1 MCCTTD
7 CAASTVRVEIMNKK
21 LFLAMSRRR
30 VSSPQT
36 TQQLWDAIRITSYQR
51 QIPDV
56 NRISRYMS
64 RIHGVSED
72 EVRRQL
78 SYCVRDG
85 LIRLVKRLGYKG
97 TKIGVEQ
104 ESYRLPKPKSMV
116 RDDHDWYCFICHS
129 GGDVICCT
137 SCHRVYHLA
146 CIEKEELPEEDV
158 KNKFV
163 CNVCKMCEG
172 VEENFKIKK
181 SQLNRL
187 LTFTC
192 ARLKEKLPVTIMDRT
207 VPSNSS
213 YISDR
218 TSSVTSHQRRASGAA
233 SDSNIKWVTD
243 DADAAWRIR
252 NLIYCPMD
260 LQTMEKK
267 ALKNKYKSLAQ
278 FRADAQTIVHNV
290 VIYHGD
296 GTKTRLK
303 RDAPWVHSPLADMAR
318 QMFRDCNYD
327 LQEIRQC
334 RDCYRMSNEKLDRHW
349 FCQPCRPPHQ
359 LVYAKQKGFPYWP
372 AKVIKVDDKDVHDVR
387 FFGGHHQR
395 ALIEKAFIRQISVNI
410 HSLQVKK
417 TSSWNKACEELKRH
431 QSLLDEMRRSTNDFT
446 KFESS
451 EDEVEDEEDS
461 EDEDSKLEKENIE
474 DEDEEDE
481 EDEEE
486 AEADQEHD
494 TDDGEEERIS
504 KDLPKT
510 ESVSEPPA
518 ATEESLT
525 IPSPKKRGRKRKH
538 KETEEI
544 DTEEDACITSTSVK
558 RKSKKDGTSQ
568 EDTVTS
574 SCEEPVNRSFA
585 TQTNK
590 KAPITPTVSSKEIAK
605 AVKEALEKQKCEFD
619 AERAEL
625 EEKREQAVANAVRSY
640 EQDLGRMQTEHTE
653 VIADLEEKHRAAISE
668 VKKKQ
673 WCYNCEQEAI
683 YHCCWN
689 TAYCSTE
696 CQQTHWQKEHKK
708 VCRRKR

>member
-1 MCCTTD
+1 
-7 CAASTVRVEIMNKK
+7 MNKK

-51 QIPDV
+51 QIPDI

-104 ESYRLPKPKSMV
+104 ESYRLPKPKSMS

-146 CIEKEELPEEDV
+146 CIEKEELPEDDV

-163 CNVCKMCEG
+163 CTVCKKCEG
-172 VEENFKIKK
+172 AEEKFKIKR

-218 TSSVTSHQRRASGAA
+218 TSSVTSHQRRASGGTT
-233 SDSNIKWVTD
+233 DSNIKWVTD
-243 DADAAWRIR
+243 EADAAWRIR
-252 NLIYCPMD
+252 NLVFCPMD

-267 ALKNKYKSLAQ
+267 AQKNKYKSLEQ

-290 VIYHGD
+290 VIYHG
-296 GTKTRLK
+296 
-303 RDAPWVHSPLADMAR
+303 VHSPLADMAR
-318 QMFRDCNYD
+318 QMLRDCDYD

-372 AKVIKVDDKDVHDVR
+372 AKVIKVDDRDLYDVR
-387 FFGGHHQR
+387 FFGGYHQR
-395 ALIEKAFIRQISVNI
+395 ALIEKTFIRQISVNI
-410 HSLQVKK
+410 GSLQVKR

-431 QSLLDEMRRSTNDFT
+431 QLLLEEMRQATNDFT

-451 EDEVEDEEDS
+451 EDEIEEEDESEDEE
-461 EDEDSKLEKENIE
+461 SKLEKEPI
-474 DEDEEDE
+474 EDE

-486 AEADQEHD
+486 EDEEEIDQEHD
-494 TDDGEEERIS
+494 TDDGEEAVPKKEPK
-504 KDLPKT
+504 KDSLSSTPTAVEDSPKVPT
-510 ESVSEPPA
+510 PP
-518 ATEESLT
+518 T
-525 IPSPKKRGRKRKH
+525 PKKRGRKRKH
-538 KETEEI
+538 KETSEI
-544 DTEEDACITSTSVK
+544 EAEEDVCITSTSVK

-590 KAPITPTVSSKEIAK
+590 KAPTTPTVSSKEIAK
-605 AVKEALEKQKCEFD
+605 AVKEALEKQKREFE
-619 AERAEL
+619 AEKAEL
-625 EEKREQAVANAVRSY
+625 EEKQKQAVANAVRSY

-689 TAYCSTE
+689 TAYCSTD
-696 CQQTHWQKEHKK
+696 CQQTHWQKEHKR

>member
-1 MCCTTD
+1 
-7 CAASTVRVEIMNKK
+7 
-21 LFLAMSRRR
+21 MSRRR

-51 QIPDV
+51 QIPDIG
-56 NRISRYMS
+56 RISRYMS

-97 TKIGVEQ
+97 KKMGVEQ
-104 ESYRLPKPKSMV
+104 ESYRLPKPKMLP
-116 RDDHDWYCFICHS
+116 RDDHDWYCFECHS

-146 CIEKEELPEEDV
+146 CIEKEELPEDDV
-158 KNKFV
+158 KNKFI
-163 CNVCKMCEG
+163 CNVCKNCEG
-172 VEENFKIKK
+172 VEESFKIKRV
-181 SQLNRL
+181 QLNRL

-192 ARLKEKLPVTIMDRT
+192 ARLKEKLPATIMDRM

-218 TSSVTSHQRRASGAA
+218 TSSVSHQRRTSGTTA
-233 SDSNIKWVTD
+233 DSNIKWVSD
-243 DADAAWRIR
+243 EADAAWRIR
-252 NLIYCPMD
+252 NLVFSPMD
-260 LQTMEKK
+260 LHTMEKK
-267 ALKNKYKSLAQ
+267 AQKNKYRSLEQ

-290 VIYHGD
+290 VIYHG
-296 GTKTRLK
+296 
-303 RDAPWVHSPLADMAR
+303 VHSPLADAAR
-318 QMFRDCNYD
+318 QMLRDCNYD
-327 LQEIRQC
+327 VQEIRQC
-334 RDCYRMSNEKLDRHW
+334 RDCYRMSNEKLERHW

-372 AKVIKVDDKDVHDVR
+372 AKVIKIDGDRYDVR

-395 ALIEKAFIRQISVNI
+395 AIIEKAFIRQISVNLN
-410 HSLQVKK
+410 SLQVKK

-431 QSLLDEMRRSTNDFT
+431 QSLLEEMREATDNFT

-451 EDEVEDEEDS
+451 EDEAEEEEDS
-461 EDEDSKLEKENIE
+461 EDEEEILKLEKDNI
-474 DEDEEDE
+474 D
-481 EDEEE
+481 DEEE
-486 AEADQEHD
+486 EEEEEEEDNEEHED
-494 TDDGEEERIS
+494 DDGEDMSVAKE
-504 KDLPKT
+504 T
-510 ESVSEPPA
+510 ESAESAPPPSPPPPPPTPPPVIEQESMVEP
-518 ATEESLT
+518 
-525 IPSPKKRGRKRKH
+525 PKKRGRKRKH
-538 KETEEI
+538 K
-544 DTEEDACITSTSVK
+544 DTIENENTNTPEEDALISSTTIK

-574 SCEEPVNRSFA
+574 SCEEPINRSFA

-590 KAPITPTVSSKEIAK
+590 KTSVVPTTPSKEIAK
-605 AVKEALEKQKCEFD
+605 AVKDALEKQRREFED
-619 AERAEL
+619 EKAEMEKERA
-625 EEKREQAVANAVRSY
+625 KAISNAVRSL
-640 EQDLGRMQTEHTE
+640 EQDLSRMQTEHAE

-668 VKKKQ
+668 AKKKQ
-673 WCYNCEQEAI
+673 WCYNCELEAI

-689 TAYCSTE
+689 TAYCSID
-696 CQQTHWQKEHKK
+696 CQQTHWQKEHKR